1 MFICSAE
8 TKGVCASAITPSVD
22 RIAYNND
29 MEKITPSAY
38 SIKQIKSPSEVS
50 TEVRKSLVNL
60 IKDSVANNYSVGF
73 MQDSTEADFE
83 KFWLDEIAKCDSQNA
98 IFLALV
104 GDEVLGS
111 VIVTR
116 ELRANGRHR
125 AEFRKLL
132 VHSKAQKMGIGTA
145 LEKLATKFAKDIG
158 LKLLY
163 LDSATSYL
171 IDGVYEKWGWTKSG
185 EIPNFAKNPDGSLVS
200 TWFFYKILN

>member
-1 MFICSAE
+1 ME
-8 TKGVCASAITPSVD
+8 KVTPS
-22 RIAYNND
+22 
-29 MEKITPSAY
+29 SY

-50 TEVRKSLVNL
+50 FEERKSLVNL
-60 IKDSVANNYSVGF
+60 LKDSVANNYSVGF

-83 KFWLDEIAKCDSQNA
+83 KFWLDEIEMCDSENG
-98 IFLALV
+98 IFLAFT
-104 GDEVLGS
+104 GDQVLGS

-132 VHSKAQKMGIGTA
+132 VHSNAQKMGIGTA
-145 LEKLATKFAKDIG
+145 LEKLATNYAKEIG

-171 IDGVYEKWGWTKSG
+171 IDGVYEKWGWKKSG

-200 TWFFYKILN
+200 TWFFYKLLN